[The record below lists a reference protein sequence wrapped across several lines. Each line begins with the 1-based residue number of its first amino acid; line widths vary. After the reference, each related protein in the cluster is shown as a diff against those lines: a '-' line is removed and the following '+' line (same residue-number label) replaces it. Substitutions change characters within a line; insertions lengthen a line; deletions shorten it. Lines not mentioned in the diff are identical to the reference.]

1 MIRIQKKPNQI
12 IKLGKQCNNVLIVG
26 ERKNQTENLRRTL
39 TEIEYA
45 KEREDR
51 LKKDLEVNM
60 YIEIDKL
67 VITNLLVNVCTLWI
81 TLIFFRFLCRD
92 YVMCMISLSKR

>member
-1 MIRIQKKPNQI
+1 MLYLQYVKLSDENTKRQSQTKTQ
-12 IKLGKQCNNVLIVG
+12 IKLSNLENNIIINILFLG

-51 LKKDLEVNM
+51 LKKDLEVNKTL
-60 YIEIDKL
+60 KL
-67 VITNLLVNVCTLWI
+67 TKCI
-81 TLIFFRFLCRD
+81 
-92 YVMCMISLSKR
+92 YA

>member
-1 MIRIQKKPNQI
+1 MNTH
-12 IKLGKQCNNVLIVG
+12 IKYIADKYLRLLFILV

-51 LKKDLEVNM
+51 LKKDLEV
-60 YIEIDKL
+60 YWEILRFCYFK
-67 VITNLLVNVCTLWI
+67 IINVLHI
-81 TLIFFRFLCRD
+81 P
-92 YVMCMISLSKR
+92 

>member
-1 MIRIQKKPNQI
+1 MRIQEYKAKQNPNQI
-12 IKLGKQCNNVLIVG
+12 IKLGKQYNNVSFLG

-60 YIEIDKL
+60 YIEMDKMYLPLKRINSIYHKYISKCLYL
-67 VITNLLVNVCTLWI
+67 VDDTCL
-81 TLIFFRFLCRD
+81 F
-92 YVMCMISLSKR
+92 